1 MITSPNNE
9 GVILIG
15 GAKGI
20 SGNPRKDV
28 IELRIGA
35 NSWNEIR
42 KLKIPRNAHV
52 AIPIPKWP

>member
-1 MITSPNNE
+1 MITSTDNE

-15 GAKGI
+15 GGGKGKEI
-20 SGNPRKDV
+20 RNTV
-28 IELRIGA
+28 LELRVGA

-42 KLKIPRNAHV
+42 KLEIPRNAHV

>member
-1 MITSPNNE
+1 MITSPDNE

-15 GAKGI
+15 GGGQGKEKR
-20 SGNPRKDV
+20 NTV
-28 IELRIGA
+28 LELRVGA

-42 KLKIPRNAHV
+42 KLEIPRSAHV